1 MPGKA
6 PTRLV
11 RSRSFLLRVLLGYLL
26 IPLIPP
32 TLLLL
37 ATRGEPSSD
46 WQGVILIYG
55 VFGLAAMLVLGSPL
69 LFVFLRMG
77 WTGFVHFMSG
87 AALCAFITS
96 YAVLHGRHDQPMIAF
111 FTITGVISGFCFRII
126 LFGLDSVS
134 NPEEPW
140 SVWKK

>member
-1 MPGKA
+1 MTGKA
-6 PTRLV
+6 PTRLLP
-11 RSRSFLLRVLLGYLL
+11 SRSFLLRLLLGYLL
-26 IPLIPP
+26 IPPIPP
-32 TLLLL
+32 ILLLL
-37 ATRGEPSSD
+37 AERGASNSE

-96 YAVLHGRHDQPMIAF
+96 FAMLRGQHNQPIIAF
-111 FTITGVISGFCFRII
+111 FTITGVISGLCFRII
-126 LFGLDSVS
+126 LFGFDPVPKS
-134 NPEEPW
+134 
-140 SVWKK
+140 